1 MIWEENQVDLKEKNE
16 MEILEM
22 KNIVINQN

>member
-22 KNIVINQN
+22 KNIVIKQN